1 MAPEEWEGGWNVV
14 KYRKKMN
21 RGKKEAAE
29 GMGWGESED
38 EEQKQSAPHSF
49 SSWSLRVKMSPDTSA
64 AGCGRLGD
72 GEAKP
77 TSLGFPSFPSNQKQV
92 STVGWTAPDWAGHSL
107 LDPSVRC
114 WV

>member
-38 EEQKQSAPHSF
+38 EEQKQSAPLLFLFLVPKGQNVSRHLSR
-49 SSWSLRVKMSPDTSA
+49 WLWKV
-64 AGCGRLGD
+64 GRWG
-72 GEAKP
+72 GQT